1 MSVSVMTRLAA
12 RLLGT
17 AGAEGGPGSGRT
29 PARPHMEPWRDGD
42 EASNL
47 DSRKLKKMEID
58 ILQAERQNS
67 QTREKSYDAMVNLI
81 KKTITSIADRT
92 Y

>member
-29 PARPHMEPWRDGD
+29 PARPHMEPWRGT
-42 EASNL
+42 SVQVCGL
-47 DSRKLKKMEID
+47 WP
-58 ILQAERQNS
+58 
-67 QTREKSYDAMVNLI
+67 LI
-81 KKTITSIADRT
+81 VGGVPQIGRAHV
-92 Y
+92 

>member
-1 MSVSVMTRLAA
+1 M
-12 RLLGT
+12 
-17 AGAEGGPGSGRT
+17 PN
-29 PARPHMEPWRDGD
+29 GD

-47 DSRKLKKMEID
+47 DSRKLKNMEIA